1 MLDLKFIRE
10 HPEIVRDAIV
20 KKNLKLDL
28 DALLELDAKIQAAKK
43 QTEDVQAESNRVA
56 KSIPSADAATRPELI
71 ARGKALKTDL
81 ATLEPA
87 LRELEAEVRVYLL
100 QVPQIPWDGSPVGMD
115 DSGNVETRRVGTPPT
130 FDFAPLDHVAL
141 IEKNN
146 WGELERIARI
156 SGSRSYALRGDL
168 ALYEQ
173 TLLRFAT
180 QVMLEDD
187 FTFMTLPSYAREEV
201 FVGHGQFPAARDQV
215 FSITNQNRNFE
226 GDQKALFEQIIR
238 EENINLAFAEL
249 DRSDFKME
257 DLRDP
262 VKREALREKFVRDIE
277 SQLIPIM
284 NAVKEQAR
292 VDSSEKFLSGTAE
305 VLLNSL
311 HAGELLELTDLPKTY
326 AAISPC
332 FRAEAGAAGRDTR
345 GLIRVHQFNKVE
357 QYVLMAA
364 DAAESDAMFN
374 RMLGNSEKILA
385 ALELPYRVLEV
396 CTGDMGTGK
405 FRQIDIES
413 WVPSENAYRETHSC
427 SALHDWQA
435 RRTGLR
441 YRDADGKPKFAFTLN
456 NTALATPRILV
467 MLLENHQNPDGT
479 VRVPVALQ
487 PFMGK
492 ATLEP
497 SR

>member
-100 QVPQIPWDGSPVGMD
+100 QVPQIPWEGSPVGPD

-173 TLLRFAT
+173 ALLRFAT

-215 FSITNQNRNFE
+215 F
-226 GDQKALFEQIIR
+226 
-238 EENINLAFAEL
+238 EL
-249 DRSDFKME
+249 GE
-257 DLRDP
+257 D
-262 VKREALREKFVRDIE
+262 
-277 SQLIPIM
+277 
-284 NAVKEQAR
+284 
-292 VDSSEKFLSGTAE
+292 KFLSGTAE